1 MYLVFDTGGTKMR
14 MAFSADGVT
23 LEKPMIFPTPQDFTE
38 AMRIVAENAKKLSNH
53 RPIKAMAGGFPGPL
67 NEDNSVILNAPN
79 MPGWIGKPL
88 KKELESI
95 IKAPAFLENDTTMV
109 GLGEIHKG
117 AGRGYEIVVYITVS
131 TGIGGKRFVNGQ
143 VEPSAFG
150 YEPGHQIIDLDG
162 FACNCGLKGH
172 LEGLASGNGVKRR
185 YGKAPEHIKD
195 QKVWQE
201 VTHYLAAG
209 LLNVTMFWSPHCIVL
224 GGSMMK
230 DIKLESLQTE
240 MEKLGT
246 VFKRY
251 PKLKLAELGDTG
263 GLEGAL
269 AFLNAHKADI
279 P

>member
-1 MYLVFDTGGTKMR
+1 MR
-14 MAFSADGVT
+14 MAFSADGRS
-23 LEKPMIFPTPQDFTE
+23 LEEPMIFPTPQNFDE
-38 AMRIVAENAKKLSNH
+38 AMHIVAENSRKLSQK
-53 RPIKAMAGGFPGPL
+53 RPIKAVAGGFPGPL

-88 KKELESI
+88 KAEIEKI
-95 IKAPAFLENDTTMV
+95 VGAPTFLENDTTMV

-150 YEPGHQIIDLDG
+150 YEPGHQIIDIDG

-185 YGKAPEHIKD
+185 FGQAPENIKD
-195 QKVWQE
+195 PKVWQE
-201 VTHYLAAG
+201 VTRYLAAG
-209 LLNVTMFWSPHCIVL
+209 LINVTMFWSPHCIVL

-230 DIKLESLQTE
+230 DIPINTLLTE

-246 VFKRY
+246 VFKRH
-251 PKLKLAELGDTG
+251 PELKLAELGDTG

-269 AFLNAHKADI
+269 AFLNGHMAAS
-279 P
+279 